1 MGERLMINTDPKV
14 AWAMAM
20 DSGVRSQMGPILE
33 DLMNGGGVQYTT
45 KGGAGAGHC
54 SEYAPI
60 YACIRR
66 MESDSPALAA
76 IGHVLCDPML
86 ESANAW
92 LNDAVAAVESKVIAH
107 IPNWKDG
114 RAWKPAKKE
123 RVHYLIHVALMER
136 QRNLSGAQPEWSP
149 ERIGEVM
156 SGWYG
161 VPITTRKWH
170 QDWRPV
176 WGVIQAAMA
185 TLEGDAME
193 PVSEVIGRMVREARA
208 AA

>member
-1 MGERLMINTDPKV
+1 MGERLMINTDPKE

-33 DLMNGGGVQYTT
+33 DLANGGGVQYTT

-66 MESDSPALAA
+66 MERDSPALAA
-76 IGHVLCDPML
+76 IGHVLCDPMI

-92 LNDAVAAVESKVIAH
+92 LDEAVEAVEAKAIAR
-107 IPNWKDG
+107 ISNWKDG

-136 QRNLSGAQPEWSP
+136 QRNLSGAQPEWPP
-149 ERIGEVM
+149 EKIGEAM
-156 SGWYG
+156 ADWYG
-161 VPITTRKWH
+161 APITTKDWAR
-170 QDWRPV
+170 DWRPV
-176 WGVIQAAMA
+176 WTVTQAAMA
-185 TLEGDAME
+185 RLEGDAME
-193 PVSEVIGRMVREARA
+193 PVSEVIGNLIQRSRTA
-208 AA
+208 A

>member
-66 MESDSPALAA
+66 MERENPVLAA
-76 IGHVLCDPML
+76 IGHFLCHPST
-86 ESANAW
+86 ERANDF
-92 LNDAVAAVESKVIAH
+92 LDAAVEAVEAKVIAS
-107 IPNWKDG
+107 IPNWDDG
-114 RAWKPAKKE
+114 RAWKPAKKD
-123 RVHYLIHVALMER
+123 RVHWLIHVALQER
-136 QRNLSGAQPEWSP
+136 QRNLSNRQPAWGP
-149 ERIGEVM
+149 ERVRGVLAD
-156 SGWYG
+156 WYG
-161 VPITTRKWH
+161 VNIVTK
-170 QDWRPV
+170 DWARDWLPV
-176 WGVIQAAMA
+176 WSVIQAAINHW
-185 TLEGDAME
+185 EGEAME
-193 PVSEVIGRMVREARA
+193 PVSQAIGEARKCERA